1 MFSLTNGAWVFRIPS
16 TWGFQASQFTKRWRR
31 DCTSSSLHHQHL
43 SVAACGFIAQVAGCR
58 RVPRQE
64 LEVAVCKGLAL
75 VTELLS
81 ELFGRLVVAT
91 AIDVHS
97 TSTLADLASVAI
109 IATFTKLVSR
119 RQSLAT
125 STKCGESCQSS
136 AAAACLSYHQTSN
149 EKDLLY
155 TISSARHMQRRS
167 FPFVRFRLRLTAA
180 IGSMQGCRLCF

>member
-1 MFSLTNGAWVFRIPS
+1 MFSLTNGAWVFRITS

-31 DCTSSSLHHQHL
+31 DCSSSRLHHQHL
-43 SVAACGFIAQVAGCR
+43 SVAACGFIAQVAG

-97 TSTLADLASVAI
+97 TSTPADLASVAI

-136 AAAACLSYHQTSN
+136 AAPACLSYHQTSN
-149 EKDLLY
+149 EEDLLY
-155 TISSARHMQRRS
+155 TISSARHMQRCS

-180 IGSMQGCRLCF
+180 IGSMQGCRLYF